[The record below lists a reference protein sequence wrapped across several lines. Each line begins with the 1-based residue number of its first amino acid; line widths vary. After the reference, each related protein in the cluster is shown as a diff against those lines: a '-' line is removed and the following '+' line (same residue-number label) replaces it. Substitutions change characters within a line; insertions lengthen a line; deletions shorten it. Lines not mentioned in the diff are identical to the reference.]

1 MNNVLEN
8 YVQKTPVFPEIV
20 NLALVEGGSAL
31 LTGWSCLHGT
41 PYVESSFSV
50 LGEVDHFQEILLKI
64 YCC

>member
-20 NLALVEGGSAL
+20 NLALVEGASAL
-31 LTGWSCLHGT
+31 LTGWTCLQGT
-41 PYVESSFSV
+41 PYIESSFSV
-50 LGEVDHFQEILLKI
+50 LGEVDHFQEIPLKI